1 MLLFAE
7 IQMARTVCVID
18 DDDLVRTKLALDLKA
33 MGFEVIEI
41 EDSREVASVLRTQ
54 PVDAVLVD
62 IVMPEKDGVEVIAY
76 IRKHWPDLRVIAMS
90 AGGRVGPALY
100 LEIARQMGAS
110 ACLSKPVE
118 PERLRA
124 ALG

>member
-1 MLLFAE
+1 MPRL
-7 IQMARTVCVID
+7 VCIVD
-18 DDDLVRTKLALDLKA
+18 DDELVRAKIALDLKE
-33 MGFEVIEI
+33 MGFDTIEV
-41 EDSREVASVLRTQ
+41 EDSREVTEVLRTQ
-54 PVDAVLVD
+54 PVDTVVVD
-62 IVMPEKDGVEVIAY
+62 IVMPDKDGVEVIAD
-76 IRKHWPDLRVIAMS
+76 IRRGWPDVRVIAMS

-110 ACLSKPVE
+110 ACLSKPIA

>member
-1 MLLFAE
+1 
-7 IQMARTVCVID
+7 MAKLVCIID
-18 DDDLVRTKLALDLKA
+18 DDDLVRTKIALDLRA
-33 MGFEVIEI
+33 MGFETIEVD
-41 EDSREVASVLRTQ
+41 DSREVPNVLRTQ
-54 PVDAVLVD
+54 PVDAVVVD
-62 IVMPEKDGVEVIAY
+62 IVMPDKDGVEVIAEV
-76 IRKHWPDLRVIAMS
+76 RKGWPDIRVIAMS

-110 ACLSKPVE
+110 ACLEKPVA